1 MTHLVQVSVIWSHPR
16 IEWLWNQLHQTFEQW
31 GSLRAWGGGGRGGGG
46 EGKVYKPANADL
58 GVFPALT

>member
-1 MTHLVQVSVIWSHPR
+1 MALESVAPNLR
-16 IEWLWNQLHQTFEQW
+16 AV
-31 GSLRAWGGGGRGGGG
+31 GSLRAWGRGGGGGG

>member
-31 GSLRAWGGGGRGGGG
+31 VACEHGGGGGEG